1 MPEISAAEK
10 LRRRESNQSVIG
22 TNAMEGI
29 VLDQQT
35 LELMHRFEEGEFD
48 RAELSAAIQAHVQTI
63 LARQGN
69 TRALHDLFAGAA

>member
-29 VLDQQT
+29 TLDQET
-35 LELMHRFEEGEFD
+35 LELMRRFEEGDLD
-48 RAELSAAIQAHVQTI
+48 RAQLSAAVHAHVKTL
-63 LARQGN
+63 LAQRGN
-69 TRALHDLFAGAA
+69 TRALQELFAGAA